1 MDDTSVFAT
10 TTVVGA
16 IGQPKAALD
25 TPALLVDLDVME
37 QNIAR
42 MAKTFRDRGI
52 GWRPHTKGMKIPA
65 LAHRLIKA
73 GAHGVTCAKLGEA
86 EVMAAGGIADILVA
100 NQIVGP
106 QKIQRLVNLQHHS
119 NVMVAVDNWENVQEI
134 DAAATAKG
142 VRVRVLVEV
151 NTGMNRAGVLPG
163 AATVE
168 LARKIAP
175 LKGVKL
181 AGLMTWEAHTL
192 RLADPAEKRT
202 AIEAAIASFLA
213 TGKACRDAGIE
224 IGILSCGGTGT
235 YWITAEQTGITECQ
249 AGGGIFGDILYRKSF
264 GVEHPYA
271 MTVVASVT
279 SRPDPKRIICD
290 AGKKTMTGD
299 AAMPEPIGLG
309 KLASMSLSAEHTVVH
324 LAEPSDSPRV
334 GDKVEFV
341 VGYTDTTV
349 NLHDELIGIRNG
361 RVEIVW
367 PILGRGKL
375 K

>member
-1 MDDTSVFAT
+1 MDDARALPTLSTGV
-10 TTVVGA
+10 
-16 IGQPKAALD
+16 IGQPKTALD
-25 TPALLVDLDVME
+25 TPSLLVDLDIME

-42 MAKTFRDRGI
+42 MAKAILGRGL

-86 EVMAAGGIADILVA
+86 EVMAAGGIGDILVA

-106 QKIQRLVNLQHHS
+106 VKIQRLVNLQRHAD
-119 NVMVAVDNWENVQEI
+119 VMVAVDNWDNIREI
-134 DAAATAKG
+134 DAAAIAAG

-151 NTGMNRAGVLPG
+151 NTGMNRAGTKPG
-163 AATVE
+163 EATVE
-168 LARKIAP
+168 LAKKAAG

-192 RLADPAEKRT
+192 RISDPAEKKK
-202 AIEAAIASFLA
+202 AIEGAIATFLG
-213 TGKACRDAGIE
+213 TVKACRDAGVE
-224 IGILSCGGTGT
+224 IGIVSCGGTGT
-235 YWITAEQTGITECQ
+235 YWITATQKGITEVQ
-249 AGGGIFGDILYRKSF
+249 AGGGIFGDVLYRKSF
-264 GVEHPYA
+264 GVDHPYA
-271 MTVVASVT
+271 MTVLATVT
-279 SRPDPKRIICD
+279 SRPEPTRIICD

-309 KLASMSLSAEHTVVH
+309 ALAGMALSAEHTIVT
-324 LAEPSDSPRV
+324 LAEPNTALRV

-341 VGYTDTTV
+341 VGYTDTTL
-349 NLHDELIGIRNG
+349 NLHDELVGIRKG
-361 RVEIVW
+361 KVEIVW
-367 PILGRGKL
+367 SILGRGKL

>member
-1 MDDTSVFAT
+1 MDDARAFPPPTAGV
-10 TTVVGA
+10 

-25 TPALLVDLDVME
+25 TPSLLVDLDVME

-42 MAKTFRDRGI
+42 MAKAIRGRGL
-52 GWRPHTKGMKIPA
+52 GWRPHTKGMKVPA

-86 EVMAAGGIADILVA
+86 EVMAMGGIGDILVA
-100 NQIVGP
+100 NQIVGA
-106 QKIQRLVNLQHHS
+106 QKIQRLVNLQPHAD
-119 NVMVAVDNWENVQEI
+119 VMVAVDNWENVQEI
-134 DAAATAKG
+134 DAAARAKG

-151 NTGMNRAGVLPG
+151 NTGMNRAGTLPG
-163 AATVE
+163 QATVD
-168 LARKIAP
+168 LARRIAP
-175 LKGVKL
+175 LTGVRL

-192 RLADPAEKRT
+192 RIADAAEKRKAVEGAIAT
-202 AIEAAIASFLA
+202 FVATVEACRAAGLAIEIV
-213 TGKACRDAGIE
+213 
-224 IGILSCGGTGT
+224 SCGGTGT
-235 YWITAEQTGITECQ
+235 YWITAEQKGITELQ

-264 GVEHPYA
+264 GVDHPYA
-271 MTVVASVT
+271 MTVLATVT
-279 SRPDPKRIICD
+279 SRPDPKRVICD

-299 AAMPEPIGLG
+299 AAMPEPLG
-309 KLASMSLSAEHTVVH
+309 FGPLASMSLSAEHTVVH
-324 LAEPSDSPRV
+324 LAEPNESLRV

-349 NLHDELIGIRNG
+349 NLHDELVGVRKG

-375 K
+375 R